1 MTDEAFPA
9 LTTAQ
14 LEIVDRFGQRESVSA
29 GEELYS
35 PTGSSYDFIVLN
47 TAAVEIVRRAT
58 VDRPEAIV
66 AQHGPGRFLGELNLL
81 TGQSPYLTARVVRS
95 GEITRVP
102 PSLFRRL
109 MAEQPDLS
117 DLVLRAFLAR
127 RQILRTG
134 EGARSIEMLG
144 SNLSAASLA
153 LRTWA
158 ARARIAHLWFDLD
171 SPGGTALAQ
180 RLEVS
185 PQALPVV
192 VTPVGVLTRATPGAV
207 AAALGMVDLG
217 GSADGGPVN
226 DLLVVGGGPA
236 GLATAV
242 SAASEGLRTLV
253 LDAVAAGGQ
262 AAASSR
268 IENYVGFTSG
278 ISGEELTGRAVIQAQ
293 KFGARVTS
301 PCRVAEVRRK
311 DDFFDVIMVDG
322 SHAFGRAVVVA
333 SGARYKGLPLDRW
346 KDFEG
351 AGIFYAATDLEA
363 RLCTGSP
370 VAVVGGGNSAG
381 QAALYLAQRGSTPTL
396 VVRADELARGMSSY
410 LAERIKAD
418 PRITVHV
425 GSQITALR
433 GDDYLRAVTISHG
446 ASGTSYETPGAGL
459 FCFIGAE
466 PATDWLNCAQLDR
479 NGFVLTDS
487 ALTPGVLGS
496 TWERLGRTPL
506 PFETSEPGIF
516 AVGDVR
522 AGSMKR
528 VAAAVGEGASCVRSV
543 HGYLGNLAT

>member
-396 VVRADELARGMSSY
+396 VVRADELARGMS
-410 LAERIKAD
+410 
-418 PRITVHV
+418 
-425 GSQITALR
+425 
-433 GDDYLRAVTISHG
+433 
-446 ASGTSYETPGAGL
+446 
-459 FCFIGAE
+459 
-466 PATDWLNCAQLDR
+466 
-479 NGFVLTDS
+479 
-487 ALTPGVLGS
+487 
-496 TWERLGRTPL
+496 
-506 PFETSEPGIF
+506 
-516 AVGDVR
+516 
-522 AGSMKR
+522 
-528 VAAAVGEGASCVRSV
+528 
-543 HGYLGNLAT
+543 